1 VTLIRTLV
9 TRNGV
14 VPRTLVTHPI
24 RVLIVLLGTSVEYEG
39 RLWIN
44 AGHGQASAG
53 YELRPSAGNGTVAG
67 MVNPSLLDHWTV
79 VSAKDVLGGCL
90 HRRLGA
96 IGVDRARDLAPTP
109 LDRRCVEAAHL
120 VLSDEMGAPGY
131 VHAGFAMTA
140 LPHKRTDTPEWVRD
154 GADIRL
160 RIESGKTHDGAAV
173 GVPFGYVARL
183 ILLYLQTEAIKT
195 RSREVEL
202 GRSMH
207 SWLKAMGLNSGGKGY
222 EAVREQSRRLSL
234 CRLTFYRVAEG
245 GEAVLNGGFVRE
257 AILPVREGAGDGAQL
272 SLWRETVV
280 LDEVF
285 YESLIRHPLPVREA
299 AIRALSGRSMAIDL
313 YVWLAYRLHHLGQPT
328 RVPWPA
334 LYRQFGAGFAQPR
347 QFRAHT
353 REALALALSAYPE
366 AKVRVEE
373 DAVTLMPSPAP
384 VPERARANSKLTSS

>member
-1 VTLIRTLV
+1 M
-9 TRNGV
+9 
-14 VPRTLVTHPI
+14 PPA
-24 RVLIVLLGTSVEYEG
+24 TS
-39 RLWIN
+39 
-44 AGHGQASAG
+44 S
-53 YELRPSAGNGTVAG
+53 GTVTS
-67 MVNPSLLDHWTV
+67 MVNPSFPEHWTV
-79 VSAKDVLGGCL
+79 VSVEDALKGRL
-90 HRRLGA
+90 HHRLEA
-96 IGVDRARDLAPTP
+96 VGVDRARNLAVTP

-120 VLSDEMGAPGY
+120 VLSDEMGAPGF

-140 LPHKRTDTPEWVRD
+140 LPHKRTDAPEWVRD

-160 RIESGKTHDGAAV
+160 RIESGKTHDGTVV

-257 AILPVREGAGDGAQL
+257 AILPARDGAGDKAQL

-313 YVWLAYRLHHLGQPT
+313 YIWLAYRLHHLTQPT

-347 QFRAHT
+347 QFRGHA
-353 REALALALSAYPE
+353 REALALALAAYPE

-373 DAVTLMPSPAP
+373 DAVMLMPSPAP
-384 VPERARANSKLTSS
+384 VPERPRASSKSIISR

>member
-1 VTLIRTLV
+1 LL
-9 TRNGV
+9 
-14 VPRTLVTHPI
+14 L
-24 RVLIVLLGTSVEYEG
+24 RVDPGTF
-39 RLWIN
+39 
-44 AGHGQASAG
+44 AS
-53 YELRPSAGNGTVAG
+53 
-67 MVNPSLLDHWTV
+67 MVSSILPDHWTV
-79 VSAKDVLGGCL
+79 VSVDDALEGRL
-90 HRRLGA
+90 HRRLEA
-96 IGVDRARDLAPTP
+96 VGVDHARSLAATP

-120 VLSDEMGAPGY
+120 VLSDEGGAPGY

-140 LPHKRTDTPEWVRD
+140 LPHKRTEAPEWVRD

-160 RIESGKTHDGAAV
+160 RIESGKTHDGTVV

-245 GEAVLNGGFVRE
+245 GEAVINGGFVRE
-257 AILPVREGAGDGAQL
+257 AILPAREGAGGEAQL

-285 YESLIRHPLPVREA
+285 YESLIRHPLPLREA

-334 LYRQFGAGFAQPR
+334 LYRQFGAGFAQAR
-347 QFRAHT
+347 QFRGHA
-353 REALALALSAYPE
+353 REALALALAAYPE

-373 DAVTLMPSPAP
+373 DAVVLMPSPAP
-384 VPERARANSKLTSS
+384 VPERLRTNSKLATRK

>member
-1 VTLIRTLV
+1 MRDPTDTAWPLSIGAEEALK
-9 TRNGV
+9 G
-14 VPRTLVTHPI
+14 
-24 RVLIVLLGTSVEYEG
+24 LLRDRFEALG
-39 RLWIN
+39 IQ
-44 AGHGQASAG
+44 QA
-53 YELRPSAGNGTVAG
+53 L
-67 MVNPSLLDHWTV
+67 
-79 VSAKDVLGGCL
+79 
-90 HRRLGA
+90 
-96 IGVDRARDLAPTP
+96 DLAPTA
-109 LDRRCVEAAHL
+109 LDRRCIEAIHM
-120 VLSDEMGAPGY
+120 VLTDEEGAPNF

-140 LPHKRTDTPEWVRD
+140 LPHKRIEETEWVRD

-160 RIESGKTHDGAAV
+160 RIESGKTHDGTAV

-234 CRLTFYRVAEG
+234 CRLTFYRVGEG
-245 GEAVLNGGFVRE
+245 GEAVMNGGFVRE
-257 AILPVREGAGDGAQL
+257 AILPGRDAGGTQL
-272 SLWRETVV
+272 PLWRETVV

-299 AIRALSGRSMAIDL
+299 AIRALAGRSMAIDL
-313 YVWLAYRLHHLGQPT
+313 YVWLAYRLHHLNRPT

-334 LYRQFGAGFAQPR
+334 LYHQFGAGFALQR
-347 QFRAHT
+347 QFKAHA

-366 AKVRVEE
+366 AQVRVGDE
-373 DAVTLMPSPAP
+373 AIILMPSPAP
-384 VPERARANSKLTSS
+384 VPERLRAPTPSLPAKRLTSRE

>member
-1 VTLIRTLV
+1 MCDSTETAWTLTI
-9 TRNGV
+9 GV
-14 VPRTLVTHPI
+14 DGAL
-24 RVLIVLLGTSVEYEG
+24 EG
-39 RLWIN
+39 RLR
-44 AGHGQASAG
+44 GQVEALGLQRA
-53 YELRPSAGNGTVAG
+53 
-67 MVNPSLLDHWTV
+67 LDLT
-79 VSAKDVLGGCL
+79 S
-90 HRRLGA
+90 
-96 IGVDRARDLAPTP
+96 TS
-109 LDRRCVEAAHL
+109 LDRRCVEALHL
-120 VLSDEMGAPGY
+120 VLADEEGAPGY

-140 LPHKRTDTPEWVRD
+140 LPHKRIEEPEWIRD
-154 GADIRL
+154 GADVRL
-160 RIESGKTHDGAAV
+160 RIESGKTHDGTAV

-234 CRLTFYRVAEG
+234 CRLTFYRLGEG
-245 GEAVLNGGFVRE
+245 GEAVMNGGFVRE
-257 AILPVREGAGDGAQL
+257 AILPSRDTGTQL

-299 AIRALSGRSMAIDL
+299 AIRAMAGRSMAIDL
-313 YVWLAYRLHHLGQPT
+313 YIWLAYRLHHLVRPT

-334 LYRQFGAGFAQPR
+334 LYRQFGAGFALQR
-347 QFRAHT
+347 QFKAHA

-366 AKVRVEE
+366 AQVRVDDE
-373 DAVTLMPSPAP
+373 AITLMPSPAP
-384 VPERARANSKLTSS
+384 VPERLRQPALPSTSTKRLPSKR